1 MCLIYLLYYAEAKSE
16 ADEQDVR
23 FEDTTD
29 KQNEG
34 GGKEERIQ
42 NVTEKEGGV
51 QERRR
56 TTNDM
61 STSEGNEMTT
71 TPSVVQPNL
80 VCKNDD
86 RGQCQLHGNL
96 MIKLTINKRVW
107 CDRGKGRGYGWRT
120 KRIPKYICRDA
131 KKIPEAPSVS
141 SKSSDRAK

>member
-1 MCLIYLLYYAEAKSE
+1 MFYLCVKWEGQNINQPSFMKSVCVITKIE
-16 ADEQDVR
+16 
-23 FEDTTD
+23 
-29 KQNEG
+29 
-34 GGKEERIQ
+34 
-42 NVTEKEGGV
+42 EGGV

-86 RGQCQLHGNL
+86 RGHGNL
-96 MIKLTINKRVW
+96 MIKLTISKQVW
-107 CDRGKGRGYGWRT
+107 CDRGKGRGSGWLT

-131 KKIPEAPSVS
+131 KKIPEGPSVS
-141 SKSSDRAK
+141 S